1 MASAP
6 RTKEQTLNWLR
17 TISGELCTT
26 TLKRLEDT
34 LPWYGDM
41 PPGRRSAVGLVAQ
54 AGITSFISWFD
65 DPKSTPW
72 IAADVFG
79 AAPRELLRSVSLQQT
94 LQLIRVTVEVV
105 EERVKDGSESLR
117 EAILLYSREIAFGA
131 ADVYA
136 RAAEA
141 RGLWDARLEALVVD
155 SILSGEYD
163 DDLPSRI
170 AALGWHG
177 HGEVCVLVGT
187 TPSMLDVDQ
196 LRRSARHMAADVLIG
211 VQGNR
216 LVLVIGRA
224 RPAAPGPVTDTATP
238 ATGSVTTAGNG
249 TSPGSASANGSTG
262 SAAGS
267 NNGSS
272 YPIGTEPTLSFMDI
286 AMQLEP
292 IFGPGHLVLGHEVP
306 NLVDASKSAKA
317 ALAGFAVARSWR
329 NAPRPVQ
336 ADDLLPERALAG
348 DPLARATLI
357 HRIYRPLQAHST
369 ELLTTLWCY
378 LDNGRSLEATARELF
393 VHPNTVRYRLK
404 RVSEVIG
411 YDATGAR
418 EALILQAALILGSI
432 SDHDGSTRRR

>member
-1 MASAP
+1 VAP
-6 RTKEQTLNWLR
+6 APKTKEQTLNWLR
-17 TISGELCTT
+17 TISGELSTQ

-34 LPWYGDM
+34 LSWYGDM
-41 PPGRRSAVGLVAQ
+41 PPARRSAVGLVAQ

-65 DPKSTPW
+65 DPRSTPW

-105 EERVKDGSESLR
+105 EERVKDGGEALR

-163 DDLPSRI
+163 DELPSRI

-187 TPSMLDVDQ
+187 TPHMLDVDQ
-196 LRRSARHMAADVLIG
+196 LRRAARHMAADVLIG

-224 RPAAPGPVTDTATP
+224 RPAPVDSEDVGTA
-238 ATGSVTTAGNG
+238 
-249 TSPGSASANGSTG
+249 
-262 SAAGS
+262 AAL
-267 NNGSS
+267 
-272 YPIGTEPTLSFMDI
+272 TFMEI

-418 EALILQAALILGSI
+418 EALILQSALIIGSI
-432 SDHDGSTRRR
+432 SDHDGSSRRR

>member
-1 MASAP
+1 MATKP
-6 RTKEQTLNWLR
+6 RTKAETLAWLR
-17 TISGELCTT
+17 TIAGELSTQ

-41 PPGRRSAVGLVAQ
+41 PPSRRSAVGLVAQ
-54 AGITSFISWFD
+54 AGISSFISWYD
-65 DPKSTPW
+65 DPRSTPW

-105 EERVKDGSESLR
+105 EERVKNGGGEELR
-117 EAILLYSREIAFGA
+117 EAILLYSREIAFAA

-163 DDLPSRI
+163 DELPSRI

-177 HGEVCVLVGT
+177 HGEVSVLVGT
-187 TPSMLDVDQ
+187 APKQLDVDHV
-196 LRRSARHMAADVLIG
+196 RRAARHMHADVLIG

-216 LVLVIGRA
+216 LVLVIGRSDPLG
-224 RPAAPGPVTDTATP
+224 REPEDTI
-238 ATGSVTTAGNG
+238 G
-249 TSPGSASANGSTG
+249 TSPALT
-262 SAAGS
+262 
-267 NNGSS
+267 
-272 YPIGTEPTLSFMDI
+272 FMEI
-286 AMQLEP
+286 ATHLEP
-292 IFGPGHLVLGHEVP
+292 HFGPGHLVLGHEAP

-329 NAPRPVQ
+329 HAPRPVH

-348 DPLARATLI
+348 DPLARATLV

-369 ELLTTLWCY
+369 ELLTTLWSY

-404 RVSEVIG
+404 RVSDVIG
-411 YDATGAR
+411 WDATGAR
-418 EALILQAALILGSI
+418 EALILQSALIIGSM
-432 SDHDGSTRRR
+432 SDHEHQPRRRQS

>member
-1 MASAP
+1 VAP
-6 RTKEQTLNWLR
+6 APKTKEQTLTWLR
-17 TISGELCTT
+17 TISGELSTA

-54 AGITSFISWFD
+54 AGITSFISWYD
-65 DPKSTPW
+65 DPRSTPW

-105 EERVKDGSESLR
+105 EERVKDGSETLR

-163 DDLPSRI
+163 DELPSRI

-187 TPSMLDVDQ
+187 TPKMLDVDQ
-196 LRRSARHMAADVLIG
+196 LRRSARHMTADVLIG

-224 RPAAPGPVTDTATP
+224 HPTVQDSDE
-238 ATGSVTTAGNG
+238 ATGPPA
-249 TSPGSASANGSTG
+249 
-262 SAAGS
+262 
-267 NNGSS
+267 
-272 YPIGTEPTLSFMDI
+272 LSFMDI
-286 AMQLEP
+286 ALQLEP
-292 IFGPGHLVLGHEVP
+292 SFGPGHLVLGHEVP

-418 EALILQAALILGSI
+418 EALILQAALIIGSI

>member
-1 MASAP
+1 VVP
-6 RTKEQTLNWLR
+6 KTKAQTLAWLR
-17 TISGELCTT
+17 TISGELSTA
-26 TLKRLEDT
+26 TLKRLDDT

-54 AGITSFISWFD
+54 AGITSFISWFE
-65 DPKSTPW
+65 DPTSTPW

-94 LQLIRVTVEVV
+94 LQLIRIVVEVV
-105 EERVKDGSESLR
+105 EQRVKAGDDVLR
-117 EAILLYSREIAFGA
+117 EAILLYSREIAFAA

-163 DDLPSRI
+163 NELPSRI
-170 AALGWHG
+170 AALGWNG

-187 TPSMLDVDQ
+187 TPRVLDVDQ
-196 LRRSARHMAADVLIG
+196 LRRTARHLDADVLIG

-224 RPAAPGPVTDTATP
+224 EPAPAESDDTKAPLAF
-238 ATGSVTTAGNG
+238 
-249 TSPGSASANGSTG
+249 
-262 SAAGS
+262 
-267 NNGSS
+267 
-272 YPIGTEPTLSFMDI
+272 IEI
-286 AMQLEP
+286 ARLLEP
-292 IFGPGHLVLGHEVP
+292 GFGDGYLVLGHEVP
-306 NLVDASKSAKA
+306 TLVDASKSARA

-329 NAPRPVQ
+329 NAPRPTL
-336 ADDLLPERALAG
+336 ADDLLPERAFAG
-348 DPLARATLI
+348 DSLARSTLI
-357 HRIYRPLQAHST
+357 NRIYKPLQAHST
-369 ELLTTLWCY
+369 ELLATLWCY

-404 RVSEVIG
+404 RISEVIG
-411 YDATGAR
+411 WDATGAR
-418 EALILQAALILGSI
+418 EALILQSALIIGSI
-432 SDHDGSTRRR
+432 AEPDSTRKK

>member
-1 MASAP
+1 M
-6 RTKEQTLNWLR
+6 
-17 TISGELCTT
+17 SGEFATATIKKLD
-26 TLKRLEDT
+26 ET
-34 LPWYGDM
+34 LPWYGSM

-65 DPKSTPW
+65 DPRSTPW

-94 LQLIRVTVEVV
+94 LQLIRVTCEVV
-105 EERVKDGSESLR
+105 EDRVQDRDPYLR
-117 EAILLYSREIAFGA
+117 EAILLYSREIAFAA

-163 DDLPSRI
+163 DELPSRI

-177 HGEVCVLVGT
+177 HGEVSVLVGT
-187 TPSMLDVDQ
+187 APRMLDVDV
-196 LRRSARHMAADVLIG
+196 LRRTARHLDADVLIG
-211 VQGNR
+211 VQGSR

-224 RPAAPGPVTDTATP
+224 ETETESEGADAAP
-238 ATGSVTTAGNG
+238 
-249 TSPGSASANGSTG
+249 PGG
-262 SAAGS
+262 AGS
-267 NNGSS
+267 SVH
-272 YPIGTEPTLSFMDI
+272 PRPTFTEI
-286 AMQLEP
+286 AIALEP
-292 IFGPGHLVLGHEVP
+292 GFGDGPLVLGHEVP
-306 NLVDASKSAKA
+306 GLVDASGSAKA
-317 ALAGFAVARSWR
+317 ALAGFAVARAWR
-329 NAPRPVQ
+329 NAPRPAQ

-348 DPLARATLI
+348 DPVARATLVN
-357 HRIYRPLQAHST
+357 RIYRPLKSHST

-404 RVSEVIG
+404 RVTDVIG
-411 YDATGAR
+411 WDATGAR
-418 EALILQAALILGSI
+418 EALILQSALILGSI
-432 SDHDGSTRRR
+432 ADPDAPTIRSKKKAALK

>member
-1 MASAP
+1 MATKP
-6 RTKEQTLNWLR
+6 RTKAETLAWLR
-17 TISGELCTT
+17 TIAGELSTQ

-41 PPGRRSAVGLVAQ
+41 PPSRRSAVGLVAQ
-54 AGITSFISWFD
+54 AGISSFISWFD
-65 DPKSTPW
+65 DPRSTPW

-105 EERVKDGSESLR
+105 EDRVKDGGELLR
-117 EAILLYSREIAFGA
+117 EAILLYSREIAFAA

-163 DDLPSRI
+163 DELPSRI

-177 HGEVCVLVGT
+177 HGEVAVLVGT
-187 TPSMLDVDQ
+187 APKQLDVDHV
-196 LRRSARHMAADVLIG
+196 RRAARHMQADVLIG

-216 LVLVIGRA
+216 LVLVIGRSD
-224 RPAAPGPVTDTATP
+224 PL
-238 ATGSVTTAGNG
+238 GSEPEETIG
-249 TSPGSASANGSTG
+249 TSPALTF
-262 SAAGS
+262 
-267 NNGSS
+267 
-272 YPIGTEPTLSFMDI
+272 IEI
-286 AMQLEP
+286 ATQLEP
-292 IFGPGHLVLGHEVP
+292 HFGPGHLVLGHEVP

-329 NAPRPVQ
+329 HAPRPVH

-348 DPLARATLI
+348 DPLARATLV

-369 ELLTTLWCY
+369 ELLTTLWSY

-404 RVSEVIG
+404 RVSDVIG
-411 YDATGAR
+411 WDATGAR
-418 EALILQAALILGSI
+418 EALILQSALIIGSM
-432 SDHDGSTRRR
+432 SDHEHQPRRRPN

>member
-1 MASAP
+1 VP
-6 RTKEQTLNWLR
+6 TTPERTKSETLAWLR
-17 TISGELCTT
+17 KISGELATT

-34 LPWYGDM
+34 LPWYRDM

-54 AGITSFISWFD
+54 AGISSFISWFD
-65 DPKSTPW
+65 DPRSTPW

-94 LQLIRVTVEVV
+94 LQLIKITVEVV
-105 EERVKDGSESLR
+105 EERVKSGGNEALK
-117 EAILLYSREIAFGA
+117 EAILLYSREIAFAA

-155 SILSGEYD
+155 SILTGEYD
-163 DDLPSRI
+163 DELPSRI

-177 HGEVCVLVGT
+177 HGEVSVLVGT
-187 TPSMLDVDQ
+187 APKMLDVDQ
-196 LRRSARHMAADVLIG
+196 LRRTARHMSADVLIG
-211 VQGNR
+211 VQGSR

-224 RPAAPGPVTDTATP
+224 LPSD
-238 ATGSVTTAGNG
+238 
-249 TSPGSASANGSTG
+249 SPQEDA
-262 SAAGS
+262 
-267 NNGSS
+267 
-272 YPIGTEPTLSFMDI
+272 IGTAPVISFLEI
-286 AMQLEP
+286 AQQLEP
-292 IFGPGHLVLGHEVP
+292 GFGPGHLVLGHEVAS
-306 NLVDASKSAKA
+306 LVDASKSAKA
-317 ALAGFAVARSWR
+317 ALAGFAVAKAWR
-329 NAPRPVQ
+329 NCPRPVH

-348 DPLARATLI
+348 DGLARATLI
-357 HRIYRPLQAHST
+357 SRIYRPLQGYST

-411 YDATGAR
+411 WDATGAR
-418 EALILQAALILGSI
+418 EALILQAALIVGSI
-432 SDHDGSTRRR
+432 NEPDAPRRH

>member
-1 MASAP
+1 MALAP
-6 RTKEQTLNWLR
+6 KTKEQTLNWLR
-17 TISGELCTT
+17 TISGELSTQ

-65 DPKSTPW
+65 DPRSTPW

-105 EERVKDGSESLR
+105 EERVKDGGEALR

-163 DDLPSRI
+163 DELPSRI

-187 TPSMLDVDQ
+187 TPQMLDVDQ
-196 LRRSARHMAADVLIG
+196 LRRAARHMAADVLIG

-224 RPAAPGPVTDTATP
+224 RPAPVDSEDVGTA
-238 ATGSVTTAGNG
+238 
-249 TSPGSASANGSTG
+249 
-262 SAAGS
+262 AAL
-267 NNGSS
+267 
-272 YPIGTEPTLSFMDI
+272 TFMEI

-418 EALILQAALILGSI
+418 EALILQSALIIGSI

>member
-1 MASAP
+1 MAP
-6 RTKEQTLNWLR
+6 KTKAQTLAWLR
-17 TISGELCTT
+17 TISGELSTA

-54 AGITSFISWFD
+54 AGITSFISWFE
-65 DPKSTPW
+65 DPTSTPW

-79 AAPRELLRSVSLQQT
+79 AAPRELLRSVSLTQT
-94 LQLIRVTVEVV
+94 LQLIRITVEVV
-105 EERVKDGSESLR
+105 ENRVTASDEVLR
-117 EAILLYSREIAFGA
+117 EAILLYSREIAFAA

-163 DDLPSRI
+163 NELPSRI
-170 AALGWHG
+170 AALGWNG

-187 TPSMLDVDQ
+187 TPRVLDVDQ
-196 LRRSARHMAADVLIG
+196 LRRTARHLDADVLIG

-224 RPAAPGPVTDTATP
+224 EPAPLETDDAKP
-238 ATGSVTTAGNG
+238 
-249 TSPGSASANGSTG
+249 PL
-262 SAAGS
+262 
-267 NNGSS
+267 
-272 YPIGTEPTLSFMDI
+272 PFLDI
-286 AMQLEP
+286 AKQLEP
-292 IFGPGHLVLGHEVP
+292 GFGPGHLVLGHEVP
-306 NLVDASKSAKA
+306 TLVDASKSARA

-329 NAPRPVQ
+329 NAPRPTL
-336 ADDLLPERALAG
+336 ADDLLPERAFAG
-348 DPLARATLI
+348 DALARSTLI
-357 HRIYRPLQAHST
+357 NRIYKPLQAHST
-369 ELLTTLWCY
+369 ELLATLWCY

-404 RVSEVIG
+404 RISEVIG
-411 YDATGAR
+411 WDATGAR
-418 EALILQAALILGSI
+418 EALILQSALIVGSI
-432 SDHDGSTRRR
+432 AEPDSARKQ

>member
-1 MASAP
+1 MP
-6 RTKEQTLNWLR
+6 TTPERTKSETLAWLR
-17 TISGELCTT
+17 KISGELATT

-34 LPWYGDM
+34 LPWYRDM

-54 AGITSFISWFD
+54 AGISSFISWFD
-65 DPKSTPW
+65 DPRSTPW

-94 LQLIRVTVEVV
+94 LQLIKITVEVV
-105 EERVKDGSESLR
+105 EERVKSGGNEALK
-117 EAILLYSREIAFGA
+117 EAILLYSREIAFAA

-155 SILSGEYD
+155 SILTGEYD
-163 DDLPSRI
+163 DELPSRI

-177 HGEVCVLVGT
+177 HGEVSVLVGT
-187 TPSMLDVDQ
+187 APKMLDVDQ
-196 LRRSARHMAADVLIG
+196 LRRTARHMSADVLIG
-211 VQGNR
+211 VQGSR

-224 RPAAPGPVTDTATP
+224 IPSDSAPEDA
-238 ATGSVTTAGNG
+238 
-249 TSPGSASANGSTG
+249 
-262 SAAGS
+262 
-267 NNGSS
+267 
-272 YPIGTEPTLSFMDI
+272 IGTAPIISFLEI
-286 AMQLEP
+286 AQQLEP
-292 IFGPGHLVLGHEVP
+292 GFGPGHLVLGHEVAS
-306 NLVDASKSAKA
+306 LVDASKSAKA
-317 ALAGFAVARSWR
+317 ALAGFAVAKAWR
-329 NAPRPVQ
+329 NCPRPVH

-348 DPLARATLI
+348 DGLARATLI
-357 HRIYRPLQAHST
+357 SRIYRPLQSYST

-411 YDATGAR
+411 WDATGAR
-418 EALILQAALILGSI
+418 EALILQAALIVGSI
-432 SDHDGSTRRR
+432 NEPDAPRRH

>member
-1 MASAP
+1 MAPAP
-6 RTKEQTLNWLR
+6 KTKEQTLNWLR
-17 TISGELCTT
+17 TISGELSTQ

-34 LPWYGDM
+34 LSGYGDM

-65 DPKSTPW
+65 DPRSTPW

-105 EERVKDGSESLR
+105 EERVKDGGEALR

-163 DDLPSRI
+163 DELPSRI

-187 TPSMLDVDQ
+187 TPQMLDVDQ
-196 LRRSARHMAADVLIG
+196 LRRAARHMAADVLIG

-224 RPAAPGPVTDTATP
+224 RPAPADSEDVGTA
-238 ATGSVTTAGNG
+238 
-249 TSPGSASANGSTG
+249 
-262 SAAGS
+262 AAL
-267 NNGSS
+267 
-272 YPIGTEPTLSFMDI
+272 TFMEI

-418 EALILQAALILGSI
+418 EALILQSALIIGSI

>member
-1 MASAP
+1 VAAAP
-6 RTKEQTLNWLR
+6 KTKEQTLTWLR
-17 TISGELCTT
+17 TISGELSTA

-54 AGITSFISWFD
+54 AGITSFISWYD
-65 DPKSTPW
+65 DPRSTPW

-105 EERVKDGSESLR
+105 EERVKDGPETLR

-163 DDLPSRI
+163 DELPSRI

-187 TPSMLDVDQ
+187 TPKMLDVDQ
-196 LRRSARHMAADVLIG
+196 LRRAARHMTADVLIG

-224 RPAAPGPVTDTATP
+224 HPIVPEADE
-238 ATGSVTTAGNG
+238 
-249 TSPGSASANGSTG
+249 
-262 SAAGS
+262 AAG
-267 NNGSS
+267 
-272 YPIGTEPTLSFMDI
+272 TTTLSFMDI
-286 AMQLEP
+286 ALQLEP
-292 IFGPGHLVLGHEVP
+292 SFGPGHLVLGHEVP

-329 NAPRPVQ
+329 NAPRPVA

-418 EALILQAALILGSI
+418 EALILQAALIIGSI
-432 SDHDGSTRRR
+432 SDHDGSSRRR